1 MLFHSDRSDPT
12 CESGSCEQ
20 NDKVIGQAD
29 ATTAF
34 LDLVLNDEQAALDSL
49 TLPGGFNPGVSL
61 EFLLAK

>member
-1 MLFHSDRSDPT
+1 
-12 CESGSCEQ
+12 
-20 NDKVIGQAD
+20 VIGQAD